1 MIRFDS
7 IKILTSHRE
16 TLPAVTCANASFV
29 ALGAVSDFSVK
40 VRVVLGTVYG
50 PTERFFE
57 ILIRS
62 LGKSMI
68 EIMKYCQFHGAR
80 ITARMTA
87 RLFDDYVA

>member
-1 MIRFDS
+1 M
-7 IKILTSHRE
+7 
-16 TLPAVTCANASFV
+16 PAKTGANASFEPGE
-29 ALGAVSDFSVK
+29 ADSDFLVK
-40 VRVVLGTVYG
+40 VRIVLCIVDCS
-50 PTERFFE
+50 TERFFE